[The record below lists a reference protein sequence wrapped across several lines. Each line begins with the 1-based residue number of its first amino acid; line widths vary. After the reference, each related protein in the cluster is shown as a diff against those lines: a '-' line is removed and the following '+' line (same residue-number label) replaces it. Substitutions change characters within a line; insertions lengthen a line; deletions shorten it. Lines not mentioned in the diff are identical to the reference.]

1 MGLDFENLY
10 GRNTIGF
17 IADPIKASTQQSKST
32 TAKAKSTA
40 PMVRK
45 SKPASEISEKPSQSH
60 TKVPKLIL
68 ESQVNKGEVVT
79 RSRRGRQIILP
90 ERFK

>member
-32 TAKAKSTA
+32 TAKGQINCSNGAQIKASFRDI
-40 PMVRK
+40 RK
-45 SKPASEISEKPSQSH
+45 A
-60 TKVPKLIL
+60 
-68 ESQVNKGEVVT
+68 
-79 RSRRGRQIILP
+79 
-90 ERFK
+90 